1 MPHHEATIHV
11 LSHAVQRGS
20 TVFDVLR
27 VEQLPNGPAAVGLR
41 EHVARFDRSM
51 DLMGM
56 EPALGIAEL
65 EEAVAQTVQAN
76 PGSNLVKLV
85 AAWHSKPASTL
96 PDTVVP
102 QLTVA
107 ALNAGMSAPS
117 TASAVRA
124 CSATGPK
131 MPPEVL
137 PPSLKVA
144 AAYTYGI
151 RQKMAAKAEGFD
163 EIILRLPTGELAE
176 AVSQSLFV
184 VRGED
189 ILVPPLDVVLDGITR
204 RLALDVAGHLGL
216 KLLVRGIDWEEVETA
231 DELFL
236 CSTTNPVLPLS
247 ELDGRAL
254 TERAVSNRLG
264 EAIEQLLAGDHEL
277 SARWLTPLS

>member
-1 MPHHEATIHV
+1 ME
-11 LSHAVQRGS
+11 
-20 TVFDVLR
+20 
-27 VEQLPNGPAAVGLR
+27 
-41 EHVARFDRSM
+41 
-51 DLMGM
+51 LMGM
-56 EPALGIAEL
+56 EPAVGVAEL
-65 EEAVAQTVQAN
+65 EDAVAQTVQAN
-76 PGSNLVKLV
+76 PGTNLVKLV
-85 AAWHSKPASTL
+85 AAWHTKPASTL

-102 QLTVA
+102 QLSVA
-107 ALNAGMSAPS
+107 ALTADMTLPS
-117 TASAVRA
+117 TAQPVRA
-124 CSATGPK
+124 CSAAGPK

-204 RLALDVAGHLGL
+204 RMVLDVAGLLGL
-216 KLLVRGIDWEEVETA
+216 KLLVRGIDWDEVETA

-236 CSTTNPVLPLS
+236 CSTTNPVLPLG
-247 ELDGRAL
+247 ELDGRKLA
-254 TERAVSNRLG
+254 ERTVTNRLG
-264 EAIEQLLAGDHEL
+264 EAVEELLAGNHEL
-277 SARWLTPLS
+277 SSRWLTPL